1 MSNHDFVDGM
11 LREEEAFHEFVQQFN
26 KEEQKVLWAFY
37 RELVGKR
44 KIPYKIRERN
54 FVVNVQMTQGFVI
67 DIEFQDVLIEDGR
80 HPKEILMESL
90 RGERLNNG
98 RYRFTFLNRQGLLEG
113 QEPKESA
120 FSFASF
126 KARMRMW
133 DYSVH
138 TMPLNGESKGMP
150 WNLIHE
156 TMNSIDQKRAVLGEN
171 ALNDH
176 EMKVLEIFDFL
187 CPYLQLY
194 LHPMTKIGF
203 GKSTVLYTSSAFDAG
218 LEKSAMRNASAFFDG
233 LGMKRLSGLFLN
245 GECNDRDLV
254 QELLYTMSSMKGNII
269 FRTLKQLIDACGKNY
284 PGLYEYDKEMEK
296 FHFYVKEKI
305 QKIFAEHEWVGTY
318 PSYMIKVEPNF
329 VEVSNVYKRQYTYL
343 NEKAKFI
350 YFDFVESVVDG
361 ELCVTPVTG
370 MILPKNTNIDYR
382 KRSSLD
388 CFFYDGGR
396 RNGAIITDLAISES
410 MGINEVRLKMKQ
422 LSAILDAQVKC

>member
-1 MSNHDFVDGM
+1 MSKQNVVDGM
-11 LREEEAFHEFVQQFN
+11 FHEDEAFHEFVQQFN

-37 RELVGKR
+37 RALVGKR

-54 FVVNVQMTQGFVI
+54 FIVNVQMTQGFVI
-67 DIEFQDVLIEDGR
+67 DVEFQDVLIEDGR

-90 RGERLNNG
+90 RGERLANG
-98 RYRFTFLNRQGLLEG
+98 RYRLSFLNRLGLAEG

-138 TMPLNGESKGMP
+138 TIALSGDMAGMP

-156 TMNSIDQKRAVLGEN
+156 TLGAMDLKRAVLGETS
-171 ALNDH
+171 LNEH
-176 EMKVLEIFDFL
+176 ELKAMGIYDFL

-203 GKSTVLYTSSAFDAG
+203 GKSTVLYTSSAFNAG
-218 LEKSAMRNASAFFDG
+218 LEMPAMRRAAAFFDG
-233 LGMKRLSGLFLN
+233 LGMKRLSGLFLD
-245 GECNDRDLV
+245 GDCNNRDLI
-254 QELLYTMSSMKGNII
+254 QELLYTMNSIKGNII

-284 PGLYEYDKEMEK
+284 PGLYEYDKEMMK

-305 QKIFAEHEWVGTY
+305 QKIFSEHGWSGIY
-318 PSYMIKVEPNF
+318 PSYRLKVEPNF
-329 VEVSNVYKRQYTYL
+329 VEVSNIYKRQYTYL
-343 NEKAKFI
+343 NEKTKFI
-350 YFDFVESVVDG
+350 YFDFIESVVDG
-361 ELCVTPVTG
+361 EFCVTPVTG
-370 MILPKNTNIDYR
+370 MILPKNTNIDYH

-388 CFFYDGGR
+388 CFFFDGGR
-396 RNGAIITDLAISES
+396 RNGAVITDLAVSEG
-410 MGINEVRLKMKQ
+410 MTINDVRYKMKQ
-422 LSAILDAQVKC
+422 LAAILDAQVKR